1 MESLASVLQLVDNVV
16 RRGGPPFRKVF
27 ETELAELFERA
38 WKSSSRPAKQQL
50 LKLYLG
56 WRNLFPAELLSS
68 IDQRM
73 KANKNGSSKRETP
86 VPVSPPAMKR
96 MKLEE
101 VVGQPPSE
109 PMSPVMEEML
119 APIPMRRMSLE
130 EGGLDRD
137 PNKIDIETDESE
149 EGEEGMSVNVVQL
162 SEMLMKIAE
171 ECARDVTA
179 TDVTSTATGSNANFI
194 PSQLNVRNSTRRIRV
209 RDLGVFGGVPFRGV

>member
-1 MESLASVLQLVDNVV
+1 MV
-16 RRGGPPFRKVF
+16 RRGGLPFRKVF

-38 WKSSSRPAKQQL
+38 WKSSSRPTKQQL

-73 KANKNGSSKRETP
+73 KANKNGSSKRETSI
-86 VPVSPPAMKR
+86 PVSPPAMKR

-101 VVGQPPSE
+101 VVGQTTTE

-119 APIPMRRMSLE
+119 TPIPMRRMSLA

-149 EGEEGMSVNVVQL
+149 EGEEGMNVNIVQL

-171 ECARDVTA
+171 SSARDVTA
-179 TDVTSTATGSNANFI
+179 TDVTSTTGSNANFI
-194 PSQLNVRNSTRRIRV
+194 PSQLNVRKSDPEIRV
-209 RDLGVFGGVPFRGV
+209 RDLGVFGGVSFRGV